1 MATDEAGEG
10 DRGVATRE
18 PRVGDARIRDRRK
31 SHGNLPD
38 DRLAQILH
46 DARQQAASLSALI
59 HVMDRGPYTV
69 THETMHHLAR
79 AASQLTDLL
88 EHMLDRSTSHERLR
102 VWHCIDDI
110 VLAMQLSQSVDLEL
124 IVDEEASVVANASL
138 LRRAMSN
145 LLENA
150 VRAAGD
156 DGRVRFQ
163 ICRSADSTL
172 LVVEDSGPGFGT
184 APRGRASLGL
194 GVVAELVGNV
204 HGSFEIRRSDLG
216 GALLRITIPDR
227 LTDLNVEGRTADEG
241 PAL

>member
-1 MATDEAGEG
+1 
-10 DRGVATRE
+10 VA
-18 PRVGDARIRDRRK
+18 DRRAA
-31 SHGNLPD
+31 HRNLPD
-38 DRLAQILH
+38 EGLAQILH
-46 DARQQAASLSALI
+46 DARQQAASLTALI
-59 HVMDRGPYTV
+59 HVMDRGSYTV
-69 THETMHHLAR
+69 TPESMHHLAR

-88 EHMLDRSTSHERLR
+88 EHVLDRSTAHERLR
-102 VWHCIDDI
+102 VWHCIGDL
-110 VLAMQLSQSVDLEL
+110 VMAMQLSQTVDLEL
-124 IVDEEASVVANASL
+124 LVDEDASVVANASL
-138 LRRAMSN
+138 LRRATSN

-150 VRAAGD
+150 ARAAGD
-156 DGRVRFQ
+156 AGHVRFQ
-163 ICRSADSTL
+163 VCRSADSTV

-227 LTDLNVEGRTADEG
+227 LIDLTIEGRTADEC